1 MESIVLFKFVWN
13 HVATYM
19 DKDFTEQELEMYSS
33 NIYNLWVPAQNDPRS
48 FREFFEEYSIIY
60 WEPVLCILV
69 APISEASSERS
80 GSKQRLVLTHLR
92 TSTGNISFDTDIQM
106 NSEVEGKKMDEIFRL
121 SPEAIV
127 YQNLLNFLHYE
138 LHFITYLFILFSYV

>member
-1 MESIVLFKFVWN
+1 MC
-13 HVATYM
+13 T
-19 DKDFTEQELEMYSS
+19 
-33 NIYNLWVPAQNDPRS
+33 
-48 FREFFEEYSIIY
+48 
-60 WEPVLCILV
+60 LV